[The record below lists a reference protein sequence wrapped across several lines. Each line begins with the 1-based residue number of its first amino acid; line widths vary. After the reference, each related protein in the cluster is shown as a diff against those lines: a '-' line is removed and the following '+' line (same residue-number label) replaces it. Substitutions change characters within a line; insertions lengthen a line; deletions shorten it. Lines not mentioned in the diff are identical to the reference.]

1 MRVRC
6 VLMFSLMV
14 LLLYIFLV
22 PHLFPWPFLIPHLSH
37 FTPSSRPQILPS
49 FNADGNLVKAHVMS
63 VSWSADHRIIDGAT
77 MSRFS
82 NLWRSY
88 LERPSSMLLD
98 LKWWEVLSVESAQT
112 GTSTLHRAFMQLWS
126 SSFPLT
132 ELRRMCEYLNKIA
145 LTRAWFLSR
154 F

>member
-1 MRVRC
+1 MRVKC

-49 FNADGNLVKAHVMS
+49 FDADGNLVKAHVMS

-98 LKWWEVLSVESAQT
+98 LK
-112 GTSTLHRAFMQLWS
+112 
-126 SSFPLT
+126 
-132 ELRRMCEYLNKIA
+132 
-145 LTRAWFLSR
+145 
-154 F
+154 